1 MLHFLHCHN
10 KNNIINRENSYVFP
24 LKSWVDHK
32 DNKNKCKNN
41 RINKGKIFSNVSI
54 IMITMFG
61 FAVISATA

>member
-32 DNKNKCKNN
+32 DNKNKCKTTGL
-41 RINKGKIFSNVSI
+41 IKGKFFSNVSI
-54 IMITMFG
+54 IMMTLFG
-61 FAVISATA
+61 FAEISATA